1 MLYIIAIIG
10 LGNPGEKY
18 RNNRHNVGHLFVDY
32 IKQEKPIDN
41 QIKIFKTDCFMNQSG
56 IFIKKLVRNLKL
68 EISNLIVSH
77 DDLDIPLGKFK
88 IQKGTGPQLHN
99 GIESVENSLK
109 AKDFWR
115 IRIGVDARTKE
126 NWIDGETY
134 VLQNFK
140 QDELQIIQSVFPEI
154 IKRLQNNSPLRY
166 NTLCKR

>member
-1 MLYIIAIIG
+1 MIAIIG

-18 RNNRHNVGHLFVDY
+18 RNNRHNVGHLFFDY

-68 EISNLIVSH
+68 EISNLIVAH

-140 QDELQIIQSVFPEI
+140 QEELQIIQSVFPEI

>member
-1 MLYIIAIIG
+1 
-10 LGNPGEKY
+10 
-18 RNNRHNVGHLFVDY
+18 
-32 IKQEKPIDN
+32 
-41 QIKIFKTDCFMNQSG
+41 MNQSG

-68 EISNLIVSH
+68 EISNLIVAH

-140 QDELQIIQSVFPEI
+140 QEELQIIQSVFPEI

>member
-1 MLYIIAIIG
+1 MIAIIG

-68 EISNLIVSH
+68 EISNLIVAH

>member
-1 MLYIIAIIG
+1 MIAIIG

-68 EISNLIVSH
+68 EISNLIVAH

-99 GIESVENSLK
+99 EIESVENSLK

-140 QDELQIIQSVFPEI
+140 QEELQIIQSVFPEI

>member
-1 MLYIIAIIG
+1 MIAIIG

-68 EISNLIVSH
+68 EISNLIVAH

-140 QDELQIIQSVFPEI
+140 QEELQIIQSVFPEI